1 MPSNKI
7 LKNIEDGEAIL
18 NISDLKNEISILKE
32 KHNAIILAH
41 NYQINE
47 VQEVAD
53 YTGDSFDLSKQAAS
67 TDSDVIVFCGVHF
80 MAESAYILCPDK
92 IVLQPDPEAGCPLA
106 DSITPED
113 LVAKKEEYPEAAVVC
128 YINSSAAIK
137 ALSDISCTSSN
148 AIKIVNSLEEKQII
162 FVPDKNLASYVAKNT
177 VKEIIPWQGCCATH
191 NMVSVDDVYKARD
204 LHPDGVIIVH
214 PECPPEVVA
223 MADHVGSTTEI
234 IRFSKKTTS
243 KKIIIGTEM
252 GTLYKLKKENPDK
265 EFYLLSRQLI
275 CPSMK
280 LNNLKKIKDALETM
294 HPQITVPDKIREA
307 AFRSLDRMM
316 RVQ

>member
-1 MPSNKI
+1 MNI
-7 LKNIEDGEAIL
+7 LE
-18 NISDLKNEISILKE
+18 LKSEISTLKE
-32 KHNAIILAH
+32 KHNAVILAH
-41 NYQINE
+41 NYQMDE

-53 YTGDSFDLSKQAAS
+53 YTGDSFDLSRQAAS
-67 TDSDVIVFCGVHF
+67 SDSDVIVFCGVCF
-80 MAESAYILCPDK
+80 MAESAFILCPNK
-92 IVLQPDPEAGCPLA
+92 IVLQPDLEAGCPLA

-113 LVAKKEEYPEAAVVC
+113 LIAKKEEFPEAKVVC

-148 AIKIVNSLEEKQII
+148 AIEVVNSLEENQII

-177 VKEIIPWQGCCATH
+177 DKEIIPWKGCCATH
-191 NMVSVDDVYKARD
+191 NAVSVDDVYKVRK
-204 LHPDGVIIVH
+204 LHPDGVIVVH

-265 EFYLLSRQLI
+265 EFYLLSQQLI

-280 LNNLKKIKDALETM
+280 LNNLKKIKDVLETM
-294 HPQITVPDKIREA
+294 HPQITVSDKIREA
-307 AFRSLDRMM
+307 AFKSLDRMM